1 MGKLTSKEISAAVR
15 LVHANSPAMKAY
27 VNSLMLKA
35 PAAEGLLLS
44 AVVEEAR
51 SKQLLKIGE
60 EKGAMRCMARVN
72 AYNSQVA
79 TMLAKA
85 LRENDRMEMKEII
98 GAINKFDSM
107 TGIAPGEIKYGIRYM
122 VAEIFGNKEWM
133 AKAAKK
139 LKEIVDMNIGLGIA
153 AENYAREMARGRLN

>member
-1 MGKLTSKEISAAVR
+1 MGKLTSKEISTAVG

-35 PAAEGLLLS
+35 PAAESLLLS

-51 SKQLLKIGE
+51 SKQLLKTDE
-60 EKGAMRCMARVN
+60 NGAMRCMARVN

-85 LRENDRMEMKEII
+85 LRENDRAEMKEII
-98 GAINKFDSM
+98 GAINKFDAM
-107 TGIAPGEIKYGIRYM
+107 TRIAPGEIKYGIRYM